1 MQSTESLTYLV
12 TGGAGFIGSH
22 MVDALLK
29 AGHRVRVVDNF
40 ATGKRENLAHVAQQI
55 DLHEISIT
63 DPGPIAV
70 AMQGVDYVFHM
81 AALGS
86 VPRSVNAP
94 LETHETNATGTL
106 NVLIAARDA
115 GVKRV
120 VFAGSSSA
128 YGDVESD
135 YKSEDML
142 PCPLSPYAVT
152 KLTGEQYCHVFTHVY
167 GLETVVVRYF
177 NVFGPRQDPLSTY
190 AAVIPKFVTAMLDGK
205 PPVVE
210 GDGLQTR
217 DFTYIDNVV
226 HGSLL
231 ACHAPGVAGETFNI
245 ACGARINLLDMID
258 LLNQFMD
265 THIEPVFT
273 DPRPG
278 DVRHSQASIEKAR
291 QTLGYEPIV
300 SFEEGLA
307 RTLAW
312 YRTATIT
319 QA

>member
-1 MQSTESLTYLV
+1 MPQTQTLTYLV

-63 DPGPIAV
+63 EPEPLAA
-70 AMQGVDYVFHM
+70 AMQGVDYVFHL

-86 VPRSVNAP
+86 VPRSVDNP

-106 NVLIAARDA
+106 NVLLAARGA

-128 YGDVESD
+128 YGDID
-135 YKSEDML
+135 SEFKAEAMT
-142 PCPLSPYAVT
+142 PRPLSPYAVT
-152 KLTGEQYCHVFTHVY
+152 KLSGEQYCQVFTHVY

-177 NVFGPRQDPLSTY
+177 NVFGPRQDPLSMY
-190 AAVIPKFVTAMLDGK
+190 AAVIPKFITAMLDDS
-205 PPVVE
+205 PPTIE
-210 GDGLQTR
+210 GDGLQSR

-226 HGSLL
+226 HGNLL
-231 ACHAPGVAGETFNI
+231 ACHTDGVAGETFNI
-245 ACGARINLLDMID
+245 ACGDRINLLDMIT
-258 LLNQFMD
+258 LLNQLMGKQ
-265 THIEPVFT
+265 IEPFFT

-278 DVRHSQASIEKAR
+278 DVRHSRAAIDKAR
-291 QTLGYEPIV
+291 QKLGFEPVV
-300 SFEEGLA
+300 SFGEGLS

-312 YRTATIT
+312 YKTAL
-319 QA
+319 AV